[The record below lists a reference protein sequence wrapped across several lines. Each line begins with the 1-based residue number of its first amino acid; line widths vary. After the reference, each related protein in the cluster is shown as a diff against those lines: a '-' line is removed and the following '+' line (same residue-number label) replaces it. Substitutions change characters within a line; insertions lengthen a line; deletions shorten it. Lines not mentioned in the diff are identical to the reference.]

1 VNKQQWIVAG
11 SGLLLLFCL
20 FVFGRTTPPAK
31 GEQVAAT
38 ANNEAEHTHLETET
52 VLNKAKSALT
62 KEQAARI
69 SALENSITRGD
80 LVTQKILQY
89 GQLARYWKD
98 SVGAAEPYLWY
109 MGEKA
114 KLEKSEKNLNFA
126 AHSYLEE
133 LRGVSDPS
141 VKTWMAIQAKGLYT
155 ESLALNPA
163 NDSAKVGYGSTFFF
177 GAGEGGAPME
187 GIMKIREVAE
197 RDPENMFAQFMLG
210 YGSLVSGQL
219 DKAAERFL
227 KVAQKT
233 PENNEAIFLL
243 AETYERLGE
252 KENAIKWY
260 KQGMSKVKNPQLI
273 QAVEEKIK
281 SLQ

>member
-1 VNKQQWIVAG
+1 MKKQQWIVAG

-20 FVFGRTTPPAK
+20 FFFGRTTPSAK
-31 GEQVAAT
+31 GDKPAVAEQT
-38 ANNEAEHTHLETET
+38 ESEHQHLDTES
-52 VLNKAKSALT
+52 LLSKAKAGLT
-62 KEQAARI
+62 KDQAARI
-69 SALENSITRGD
+69 TALENSISRGD
-80 LVTQKILQY
+80 LVTQKILLY

-98 SVGAAEPYLWY
+98 SVGAAEPFLWY
-109 MGEKA
+109 TGEKA
-114 KLEKSEKNLNFA
+114 KLEKSEKSLNFA

-141 VKTWMAIQAKGLYT
+141 VKTWMAIQAKSLFT
-155 ESLALNPA
+155 ESLALNPT
-163 NDSAKVGYGSTFFF
+163 NDSAKVGLGSTYFF
-177 GAGEGGAPME
+177 GAADGGAPME
-187 GIMKIREVAE
+187 GILKIREVAE

-210 YGSLVSGQL
+210 YGSMISGQL

-233 PENNEAIFLL
+233 PQNTEAIFLL

-252 KENAIKWY
+252 NQNAVKWY
-260 KQGMSKVKNPQLI
+260 NEGRSRVKNPELL
-273 QAVEEKIK
+273 QAVDDKIK